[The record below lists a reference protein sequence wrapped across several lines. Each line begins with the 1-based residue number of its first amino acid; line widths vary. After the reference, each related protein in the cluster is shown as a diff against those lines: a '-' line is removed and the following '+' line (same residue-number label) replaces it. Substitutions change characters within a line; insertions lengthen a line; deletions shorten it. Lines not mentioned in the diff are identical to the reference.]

1 MPETIK
7 VILADDHSIVR
18 RGVKMLVTN
27 DDSIKVIGEASTAA
41 EALSMIEKESP
52 EVLITDISMPGM
64 SGIDLTKT
72 VRNEYPDTNVLVL
85 STYVEEE
92 YITSAFE
99 AGALGYLPKDT
110 NEEEFIAAIKS
121 VANGDVYY
129 THEVSNILTRS
140 LINKKR
146 THEEY
151 LELTEREKEILKLVV
166 EGLSNK
172 MIADKLFISVRTVD
186 THRRNIMEKVD
197 AKNSADLVRKA
208 FENNLV

>member
-1 MPETIK
+1 
-7 VILADDHSIVR
+7 
-18 RGVKMLVTN
+18 MLVTN

-64 SGIDLTKT
+64 SGIDLTKS

-146 THEEY
+146 SHEEY
-151 LELTEREKEILKLVV
+151 LELTEREIEILKLVV